1 MQKHKPDPIRSD
13 QHRARAKGVK
23 ESAAVSDQRR
33 TNMEKVSVTLL
44 HFALFILAG
53 TGAERYCDANERDC
67 NRCVCGLRKPEGHKY
82 IRWAGSDF

>member
-1 MQKHKPDPIRSD
+1 MCRNTNLTRSD
-13 QHRARAKGVK
+13 QISIARARAKGVK
-23 ESAAVSDQRR
+23 ESAAISDQRR

-67 NRCVCGLRKPEGHKY
+67 NRCVCGLRKATY
-82 IRWAGSDF
+82 T